1 MEKIIRRILRE
12 ITETEYLYWRL
23 PKKLIDELGI
33 ELYDEDDV
41 AYLNEIHFDTRE
53 ILVELYTHIN
63 GELEWYDGIT
73 DVPSTFEGVHSFPL
87 DELPKSVKD
96 FIGRRL
102 DPKYMKYLVT
112 EEHIMKKTI
121 RLTESQ
127 LIGSLK
133 KMINEGDRYT
143 TITYWIDMIEESLS
157 NYDSIDCDNINKEY
171 ENFYCENLSRYS
183 KEKTEQVLEN
193 LKREQSQLM
202 YSHFED
208 TVWKTS

>member
-1 MEKIIRRILRE
+1 MEKTIKRILGE

-53 ILVELYTHIN
+53 ILVELYTHVN

-73 DVPSTFEGVHSFPL
+73 DVPSTFKGVHSFPL

-102 DPKYMKYLVT
+102 DPKYIKYLVT

-193 LKREQSQLM
+193 LKREQRQLIH
-202 YSHFED
+202 SHFED
-208 TVWKTS
+208 KLWRTS

>member
-23 PKKLIDELGI
+23 PKKLINELGI

-53 ILVELYTHIN
+53 ILVELYTHVN

-73 DVPSTFEGVHSFPL
+73 DVPSTFKGVHSFPL

-102 DPKYMKYLVT
+102 DPKYIKYLVT

-193 LKREQSQLM
+193 LKREQRQLIH
-202 YSHFED
+202 SHFED
-208 TVWKTS
+208 KLWRTS